1 MALLYS
7 SIMEASKYQAT
18 LGEIM
23 LGLKITDLKG
33 ERISLAKSFFRSL
46 LKPFSFIL
54 NFILIGTF
62 VQWLSPKKQYLH
74 DLATGTLVLV
84 KKPISAVS
92 MILFLLPALFFIIVI
107 LSLIFGLISEL
118 FHVFMY
124 L

>member
-92 MILFLLPALFFIIVI
+92 MILFLLPALFFIIV
-107 LSLIFGLISEL
+107 
-118 FHVFMY
+118 Y
-124 L
+124 